1 MSAIHDMDRYRHGNG
16 PSQHGLS
23 VRDLTVTGPAG
34 PIVTHM
40 DLTVRPGQTVAL
52 VGESGSGKS
61 MTAKAMTGLLPRG
74 VTATGIVRLD
84 DTEVNLAHGP
94 DALAGL
100 RGKHISLLLQ
110 NPFTSLSPVHRCGDQ
125 IGAALRPSLRRSSDE
140 IQRRLQEVDLPARV
154 ARQYPFELSGGMR
167 QRVALAAS
175 LASDPE
181 VLIGDE
187 PTTAL
192 DVTTQ
197 REVLDL
203 LARIQRERSMALL
216 LITHDLGVARE
227 RADRI
232 LVMYAGRLM
241 ETGTGVDVFVSPRH
255 PYTAGLRNSDP
266 PLDRRVARLPAV
278 PGSVPRPWDIKAGCA
293 FAPRC
298 DRADDRCF
306 AVEPEL
312 SGVGFEPINQVAC
325 WKPLATNE
333 ARIAEPAAPVT
344 DVINVAPLVSITQ
357 LVKRFNHD
365 SPPAL
370 ASVSM
375 VIGAGEAVGVVG
387 ESGSGKTTLARI
399 LIGLEHANS
408 GTVDWSITGP
418 PATRAQIVF
427 QDPTSA
433 LNPAMT
439 IGAALTEALRAGGRD
454 NSEMPELLDLV
465 GLPAEYARRR
475 PSSLSGGEQQ
485 RVAIA
490 RALAPNP
497 KLLIC
502 DEPVS
507 SLDVSVQAQILNLLN
522 ELVERLGLALLFI
535 THDLAV
541 VRQMARRIYVMSNGA
556 VVESGDTEAILTS
569 PQHAYT
575 RTLFASVPGRRA
587 GSAGR
592 PGELDE

>member
-40 DLTVRPGQTVAL
+40 DLTVWPGQTVAL

-465 GLPAEYARRR
+465 GLPAGYARRR